1 MNSDIISR
9 PLGDALSRRLFK
21 GKVIVLYG
29 PRQAGKTTLLR
40 TFLEGRPEKVL
51 WLNADEPDVRDQLA
65 RPTSTLLRR
74 IAGRHRIVCL
84 DEAQRIPDIG
94 LTLKLFADAVPE
106 VQVIAT
112 GSSSFELANRTAEPL
127 TGRKYEFRLFPLA
140 FHELVAHHGPMIEK
154 RLLGQ
159 RLVFGGYP
167 EIVVKPEEQE
177 ELLPLLADSYLFK
190 DLLLLDGI
198 KRPSLLEKL
207 LKALALQIGSEVSFN
222 EVASLVGADRKT
234 VETYLHLL
242 EQAFIVFQLPAFS
255 RNVRNELK
263 KSRKVYFWDNGI
275 RNAIIGQFQPI
286 GLRPDAGA
294 LWENYLVSERAKLNA
309 FRGKRPGTGF
319 WRTTQQQEIDYLEEQ
334 GGTLRAWEFKWN
346 PRTRVAFPL
355 TFRRAYPSCE
365 THVVSPETLEEFL
378 CEGVT
383 P

>member
-1 MNSDIISR
+1 MKSEFIQR
-9 PLGDALSRRLFK
+9 PLEEALSRRLFK
-21 GKVIVLYG
+21 GKAIILYG

-40 TFLEGRPEKVL
+40 AFLEGRPEKTL

-65 RPTSTLLRR
+65 RPTSTLLRQ
-74 IAGRHRIVCL
+74 IAGRHRIVCI

-94 LTLKLFADAVPE
+94 LTLKLFVDEVPE

-112 GSSSFELANRTAEPL
+112 GSSSFELASRTAEPL

-140 FHELVAHHGPMIEK
+140 FHELAAHQGLMIEK

-159 RLVFGGYP
+159 RLVFGSYP
-167 EIVVKPEEQE
+167 EIVVKPGEQE
-177 ELLPLLADSYLFK
+177 ELLALLADSYLFK

-222 EVASLVGADRKT
+222 EVASLVGADRGT
-234 VETYLHLL
+234 VEKYLGLL

-275 RNAIIGQFQPI
+275 RNAVIGQLQPI

-294 LWENYLVSERAKLNA
+294 LWENFLVSERAKLNA
-309 FRGKRPGTGF
+309 FRQKRPSTFF

-334 GGTLRAWEFKWN
+334 GRTLRAWEFKWN
-346 PRTRVAFPL
+346 PRTRATFPL
-355 TFRRAYPSCE
+355 PFRRAYPDCE
-365 THVVSPETLEEFL
+365 TTIVTPETLEEFL